1 MRNLDIRHY
10 ARTRDVPL
18 WMIAKELN
26 ISESSMTRK
35 LRTELS
41 VSEKDRIKEIINRL
55 NETIESNK

>member
-10 ARTRDVPL
+10 ARARDVPL
-18 WMIAKELN
+18 WMIAQELN

-41 VSEKDRIKEIINRL
+41 VSEKDRIKAIINL
-55 NETIESNK
+55 LSQAIENNK